1 MIECSYKKKSETT
14 INIGFKTRPNK
25 FFGHAYSGI
34 SCDDLILDTVQI
46 DITFDVYKS
55 VSNTPLEYLKVID
68 FNSFSTPT
76 ITITELFVSESEP
89 TRKYTLSFF
98 VDKGVELM
106 EYKNE
111 NYSQD
116 IDEKLTFVG
125 FYLSNPKSLEPNR
138 SVNKIDMS
146 KDNNIKLVF
155 NILNSFLG
163 SELNKNEF
171 TNLSEPKQLHR
182 LVHRLIP
189 VFCKLK

>member
-25 FFGHAYSGI
+25 FFGRAYSCI

-55 VSNTPLEYLKVID
+55 VSNTPLEYLKVSD
-68 FNSFSTPT
+68 FDSYSIPT

-89 TRKYTLSFF
+89 NRKYTLSFF

-116 IDEKLTFVG
+116 IDEKLTSVG

-138 SVNKIDMS
+138 GVNKIDMS
-146 KDNNIKLVF
+146 KDKNIKFVI
-155 NILNSFLG
+155 NILNSILG
-163 SELNKNEF
+163 SDLPQNEF
-171 TNLSEPKQLHR
+171 TNLYEPKQLRR